1 MQKSLFWRLFFPI
14 VVVVVVVCIAI
25 SWYVPILVKHQ
36 AEAAALEQAQKTVA
50 QFKTI
55 RAYYTQNVVAKVLG
69 KGGLA
74 GSFNHKDDPNAFP
87 LPEIGRASCRE
98 RV

>member
-69 KGGLA
+69 KGAWPVRSITKTTPMRSLC
-74 GSFNHKDDPNAFP
+74 
-87 LPEIGRASCRE
+87 LPR
-98 RV
+98 